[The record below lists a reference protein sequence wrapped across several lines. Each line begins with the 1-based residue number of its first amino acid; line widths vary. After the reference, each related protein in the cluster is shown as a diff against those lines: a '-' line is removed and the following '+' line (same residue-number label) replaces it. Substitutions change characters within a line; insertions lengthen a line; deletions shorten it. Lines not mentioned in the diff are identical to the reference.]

1 MSKIKVSFEIN
12 DNYNRQEFRD
22 FVKKLSTNDPCLNC
36 IDYEVELYIITSNTD
51 QNYVYTVAKQYNIDT
66 IHIAMLPNLADK
78 IQFIKDNN
86 IEITFENSQ
95 EIVNSIN
102 NQTDAFSILVDSTID
117 FYLMG
122 FKYISK
128 FNNVLKIIENEKKE
142 KNC

>member
-1 MSKIKVSFEIN
+1 MDKIKIAFEIN

-22 FVKKLSTNDPCLNC
+22 FIKLLSTNEPCASCKEYN
-36 IDYEVELYIITSNTD
+36 VELFIITNNINQD
-51 QNYVYTVAKQYNIDT
+51 FVFTVAKQYNIDT
-66 IHIAMLPNLADK
+66 NHIAMLSNLVDR
-78 IQFIKDNN
+78 IQFIQDNN

-102 NQTDAFSILVDSTID
+102 NQTEAFSILVDSTID